1 MSPEPSQ
8 GTRSRDLVFHPKG
21 QVEVGIETLASGGTR
36 SYPIRVTGRQT
47 TFSAGRSLFPL
58 SRRLINKIDEPYRR
72 QRLAR
77 QDYGGNFQST
87 TNDFWMSHPEV
98 GFVRSVIGGTLR
110 YTGWISPVPL
120 NVGPDSTYWPAIPTS
135 LGDAMLMKGST
146 AIARTIPTNPAAGA
160 GQALGELRQV
170 PAIPGKALIRA
181 LSKGDPSKVTNA
193 VNRSRAGA
201 DEYLNWEFGIKPVIS
216 DVRKIVKA
224 QHDSDKIVKQLARDS
239 GRLIRRRYSFPDE
252 RTVEITNLGNGGLNP
267 PIDVRLTDISAN
279 GVPKY
284 RHREVLTRTWF
295 SGAYTYHYDQGETT
309 WKRMMAAEQ
318 RASRVYGLRLSPAL
332 LWELAPWSWLV
343 DWKSNLGDVVTNISA
358 FSKDGLVLCWGYVMC
373 EMTITDTYS
382 FSGIGGYLPPGE
394 TQALHGRAGIRN
406 GVSVSFQTKVKKRL
420 RATPY
425 GFGLDPN
432 WSDFTDRQL
441 SILGALGITRAPR

>member
-1 MSPEPSQ
+1 MSSEPSQ
-8 GTRSRDLVFHPKG
+8 GTRSRDIVFYPKG
-21 QVEVGIETLASGGTR
+21 TGGDGVEKLASGGTR
-36 SYPIRVTGRQT
+36 RYPIRVVGRQT

-58 SRRLINKIDEPYRR
+58 SRRIIKKIDDPARR
-72 QRLAR
+72 ARLAR

-98 GFVRSVIGGTLR
+98 GFARSVIGGTIR
-110 YTGWISPVPL
+110 YDGWISPVPL
-120 NVGPDSTYWPAIPTS
+120 NVGPDSAYWPAIPTS

-160 GQALGELRQV
+160 GQFLGELHQV

-181 LSKGDPSKVTNA
+181 LSKGNPGSKTSSA
-193 VNRSRAGA
+193 RGAAG
-201 DEYLNWEFGIKPVIS
+201 EYLNWEFGIKPVIS
-216 DVRKIVKA
+216 DVQKLVKA

-239 GRLIRRRYSFPDE
+239 GRLIRRRYSFPEE
-252 RTVEITNLGNGGLNP
+252 RTVERVSLGNGGTNP
-267 PIDVRLTDISAN
+267 PFDIRLTDAN
-279 GVPKY
+279 ADGVPKY
-284 RHREVLTRTWF
+284 RTREVLTRTWF

-343 DWKSNLGDVVTNISA
+343 DWKSNLGDVMTNISA

-382 FSGIGGYLPPGE
+382 FEGFGGYLLPGE
-394 TQALHGRAGIRN
+394 SSKYGRSGIRN

>member
-1 MSPEPSQ
+1 
-8 GTRSRDLVFHPKG
+8 
-21 QVEVGIETLASGGTR
+21 
-36 SYPIRVTGRQT
+36 
-47 TFSAGRSLFPL
+47 
-58 SRRLINKIDEPYRR
+58 
-72 QRLAR
+72 
-77 QDYGGNFQST
+77 
-87 TNDFWMSHPEV
+87 MSHPEIGAERRV
-98 GFVRSVIGGTLR
+98 TGGTIR
-110 YTGWISPVPL
+110 YNGWISPVPL
-120 NVGPDSTYWPAIPTS
+120 NVGPDSIYWPAIPAS
-135 LGDAMLMKGST
+135 LGEAMLMKGST

-181 LSKGDPSKVTNA
+181 LSKGDPSGRSTAYKVGRESAN
-193 VNRSRAGA
+193 
-201 DEYLNWEFGIKPVIS
+201 EYLNWEFGIKPVIS

-239 GRLIRRRYSFPDE
+239 GRLIRRRYSFPEE
-252 RTVEITNLGNGGLNP
+252 RSIETTSLGNGGLNP
-267 PIDVRLTDISAN
+267 PIDVRLTDIDAT

-284 RHREVLTRTWF
+284 KTREVLTRTWF

-309 WKRMMAAEQ
+309 WQRMMAAEQ

-343 DWKSNLGDVVTNISA
+343 DWKSNLGDVMTNVSA

-382 FSGIGGYLPPGE
+382 FSGVGAHIATGASPLY
-394 TQALHGRAGIRN
+394 GRSSIRN